1 MKKLFLI
8 LILFTLF
15 TSHTFAVD
23 TSNWM
28 NVTSDIGIEFQ
39 IPPTWAWDPMSQT
52 SLGIRTEKSDA
63 FVIISHIPVNSSNIT
78 PSKSGLEERVRQGMT
93 DLRVPNLQNVTST
106 KNSVTASGINLDG
119 TIINYTGTYENNSF
133 NHWIREYSDFD
144 AVTKYSGTIDTLIE
158 NVRFS

>member
-28 NVTSDIGIEFQ
+28 NVTSDIGIQFQ

-63 FVIISHIPVNSSNIT
+63 YVIISHIPVNSSNMT
-78 PSKSGLEERVRQGMT
+78 TSKSGLEERVRHGMIN
-93 DLRVPNLQNVTST
+93 LRVPQVENMTFANNT
-106 KNSVTASGINLDG
+106 VTASGINLDG
-119 TIINYTGTYENNSF
+119 TIINYTETYENMYIN
-133 NHWIREYSDFD
+133 NWIREYSDFD
-144 AVTKYSGTIDTLIE
+144 AVTKYSGTIDTIIE
-158 NVRFS
+158 KIRFS